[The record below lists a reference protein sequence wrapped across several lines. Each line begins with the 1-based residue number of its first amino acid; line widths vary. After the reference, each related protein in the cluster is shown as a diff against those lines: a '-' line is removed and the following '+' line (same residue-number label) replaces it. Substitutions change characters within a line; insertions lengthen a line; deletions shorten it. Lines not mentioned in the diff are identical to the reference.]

1 MADNVTLNP
10 TTGVSEATVV
20 AFDDCGAAGKVQ
32 IIKLAVS
39 ADGSATVLPADA
51 TNGVYVDVKRLPGTV
66 AADITSVAG
75 KDFATQTTLG
85 AILAKII
92 AAPATEATLASV
104 LAKLSADPA
113 TQTTLAA
120 VLAKLSADPAT
131 QTTLAAVLAKL
142 TADPATQTTLA
153 AVAASLAHGTYAYK
167 AGTTAT
173 TVDVPAGAR
182 VRRVQVRAGA
192 TAATVTVAGGDTIT
206 VLSGDAWD
214 DQIPG
219 DATLGGDV
227 VIGGGVASYY
237 VAWTV

>member
-10 TTGVSEATVV
+10 GTGVSEATVV
-20 AFDDCGAAGKVQ
+20 AFDDCGAAGKAQ

-66 AADITSVAG
+66 AADITAVAG
-75 KDFATQTTLG
+75 KDFATQTTLA

-92 AAPATEATLASV
+92 ATPATEATLAS
-104 LAKLSADPA
+104 
-113 TQTTLAA
+113 

-153 AVAASLAHGTYAYK
+153 AVAASVAHGTFAYA
-167 AGTTAT
+167 AGTVAA
-173 TVDVPAGAR
+173 TVDVPSGGRARQVSVIAGAS
-182 VRRVQVRAGA
+182 
-192 TAATVTVAGGDTIT
+192 AATITIAGGATIT
-206 VLSGDAWD
+206 VPAGAAVDIPIVGDVA
-214 DQIPG
+214 
-219 DATLGGDV
+219 LGADV
-227 VIGGGVASYY
+227 VIGGTPASYF
-237 VAWTV
+237 VTWTT